1 MTRQPPEE
9 IDSAIRAWMN
19 EQGWPVTDTYYD
31 FDRMIHAWRHDVAGE
46 CYTLRI
52 TQIVIEDAKS
62 PLALV
67 EALNFWKVADELRKQ
82 PDAYTLVKRSPTGV
96 VVEQLPGPPWPM
108 R

>member
-1 MTRQPPEE
+1 MKWQPPEE
-9 IDSAIRAWMN
+9 TDSAIRAWMN
-19 EQGWPVTDTYYD
+19 KQGWPVTEKTHHD
-31 FDRMIHAWRHDVAGE
+31 FDRGIYAWRHDVAGE

-96 VVEQLPGPPWPM
+96 VVEQLAGPPE
-108 R
+108 